1 MEDKIVE
8 VIDQIDMSDLE
19 LPSFAIYKNPK
30 DYPGKAVARLFE
42 KEYPTDVVIIKKDL
56 PIGRSF
62 CLVKRKIF
70 TVRLVPNSGEPV
82 PASCL

>member
-1 MEDKIVE
+1 MK
-8 VIDQIDMSDLE
+8 
-19 LPSFAIYKNPK
+19 
-30 DYPGKAVARLFE
+30 
-42 KEYPTDVVIIKKDL
+42 KEGLLCAVVIIKKDL